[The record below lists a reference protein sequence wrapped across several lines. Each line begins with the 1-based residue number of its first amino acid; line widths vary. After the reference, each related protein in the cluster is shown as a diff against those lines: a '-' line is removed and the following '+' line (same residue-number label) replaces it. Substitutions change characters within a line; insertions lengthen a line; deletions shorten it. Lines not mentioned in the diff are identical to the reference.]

1 MKKRKN
7 RPLEV
12 NDSIQQKPKEDKS
25 PIIPQRSKLRNSLDV
40 YERVLTPK
48 QQSFLDLALDK
59 QSKLIFISGP
69 AGTAK
74 TYLAV
79 QAALYMVSSKRV
91 SDLIYIRSVVESAD
105 AKLGYLPGEVGDK
118 MAPYLAPLMEK
129 LEELLPR
136 NQIDLLKKE
145 ERISGFPVG
154 HLRGRNWNAKVIIGD
169 ECQNM
174 TEKELVTLITRTG
187 EFAKVFIIGDPEQS
201 DINGKSGFIKMVS
214 RFNDEECREN
224 GIHVFEF
231 TDDDI
236 VRSAL
241 VRFISKR
248 LKKVV

>member
-1 MKKRKN
+1 MKKRKKHL
-7 RPLEV
+7 LES
-12 NDSIQQKPKEDKS
+12 NDKSPSFKQDTS
-25 PIIPQRSKLRNSLDV
+25 PIIPQRSKLRSILDI
-40 YERVLTPK
+40 YHRVLTPK
-48 QQSFLDLALDK
+48 QQAFMELALDK

-79 QAALYMVSSKRV
+79 QAALEMISAKRV
-91 SDLIYIRSVVESAD
+91 SDLIYIRSAVESAD
-105 AKLGYLPGEVGDK
+105 AKLGFLPGEVGDK

-129 LEELLPR
+129 LEELLPK
-136 NQIDLLKKE
+136 NQVDLLKKE

-154 HLRGRNWNAKVIIGD
+154 HLRGRNWNAKAIIGD

-174 TEKELVTLITRTG
+174 TEKELVTLITRIG

-201 DINGKSGFIKMVS
+201 DINGKSGFIKMLS
-214 RFNDEECREN
+214 RFDDEECREN
-224 GIHVFEF
+224 GIHVFRF
-231 TDDDI
+231 DDDDI

>member
-7 RPLEV
+7 QLLEL
-12 NDSIQQKPKEDKS
+12 NEQPQFPKQDTS
-25 PIIPQRSKLRNSLDV
+25 PIIPQRSKLRTVLDI
-40 YERVLTPK
+40 YQRVLSPK

-59 QSKLIFISGP
+59 QSKLIFVSGP

-79 QAALYMVSSKRV
+79 QAALSMISSKRV
-91 SDLIYIRSVVESAD
+91 SDLIYVRSVVESAET
-105 AKLGYLPGEVGDK
+105 KMGFLPGEVGDK
-118 MAPYLAPLMEK
+118 LAPFLAPMMEK
-129 LEELLPR
+129 VEELLPR

-145 ERISGFPVG
+145 ERITGFPVG

-201 DINGKSGFIKMVS
+201 DINGKSGFIKMIA

-224 GIHVFEF
+224 GIYVFEF

-236 VRSAL
+236 VRSGL